1 MSASQDIK
9 QLRILSGAH
18 AGAFLNL
25 SPGTHRLGR
34 TDDCDITITDWRLD
48 ALALRLGVDGMVTAQ
63 WQGTSPRGLRLDDLV
78 PVDFDG
84 VVVCTGP
91 CDGVWPAD
99 AQLLAG
105 LRPSTAPGPFVA
117 LRKGGLANKRGLVSG
132 LAAMSVA
139 VLALGWLVSASSS
152 PRDAG
157 IVTIASARA
166 DLQHTLDALA
176 PGRLEVSQSADALMV
191 DGLVDT
197 PAQAR
202 AVSAAMD
209 AVPPRFPLM
218 RHVSVATDVA
228 ETIRGALGMP
238 GAQVS
243 YRGARVFSVLVE
255 SADVS
260 ATQAA
265 IDRVATDL
273 SPLVRHIDAVLQET
287 PEARAPMPATLS
299 TMTADGVSVLETR
312 DHVKHLVITDATPP
326 DEPASAATAPPARA
340 PAPRRP
346 HTLAIQ
352 SGATP

>member
-25 SPGTHRLGR
+25 SPGTHQLGR
-34 TDDCDITITDWRLD
+34 ADDCDITITDWSLD
-48 ALALRLGVDGMVTAQ
+48 ALALRIGPDGVVTAQ
-63 WQGTSPRGLRLDDLV
+63 WSGASPRGLRLDDLV

-84 VVVCTGP
+84 VVACIGP
-91 CDGVWPAD
+91 CDDVWPSD
-99 AQLLAG
+99 AQLLAA
-105 LRPSTAPGPFVA
+105 LRPSTSRGAFVDVRSKAFASRRRVVSGIAAMIVA
-117 LRKGGLANKRGLVSG
+117 LLTW
-132 LAAMSVA
+132 
-139 VLALGWLVSASSS
+139 GWLASASSS
-152 PRDAG
+152 PRDTGTA
-157 IVTIASARA
+157 TLASARS
-166 DLQHTLDALA
+166 DLQRALDAVAPQRLA
-176 PGRLEVSQSADALMV
+176 VSQTGDALMV

-197 PAQAR
+197 PLQAHAT
-202 AVSAAMD
+202 AVAMD

-228 ETIRGALGMP
+228 ETIRGALGLP

-243 YRGARVFSVLVE
+243 YRGARVFSVVVE
-255 SADVS
+255 SADVA

-265 IDRVATDL
+265 IDRVAADL
-273 SPLVRHIDAVLQET
+273 APLVRRIDAVLQET

-312 DHVKHLVITDATPP
+312 DHVKHLVITD
-326 DEPASAATAPPARA
+326 PAPQDDAARAAPTGRDAATFPTGA
-340 PAPRRP
+340 
-346 HTLAIQ
+346 LAIQ

>member
-34 TDDCDITITDWRLD
+34 TDDCDITITDWSLD
-48 ALALRLGVDGMVTAQ
+48 ALALRLGTDGVVTAQ
-63 WQGTSPRGLRLDDLV
+63 WTGASPRGLRLEDLV

-84 VVVCTGP
+84 VVACVGP

-105 LRPSTAPGPFVA
+105 LRPSTARGPFVGIA
-117 LRKGGLANKRGLVSG
+117 RNGFSRKRGVISG

-139 VLALGWLVSASSS
+139 VLTFGWLVSASSS
-152 PRDAG
+152 PRDGGA
-157 IVTIASARA
+157 VTIASARA
-166 DLQHTLDALA
+166 DLQRSLDAVA

-202 AVSAAMD
+202 AAAGAMD

-255 SADVS
+255 AADV
-260 ATQAA
+260 AGTQAA

-273 SPLVRHIDAVLQET
+273 APLVRRIDAVLQET

-312 DHVKHLVITDATPP
+312 DHVKHLVITDPAPP
-326 DEPASAATAPPARA
+326 EEPVPAASSAA
-340 PAPRRP
+340 RRP
-346 HTLAIQ
+346 DTLAIQ